1 MDNDDNKNEESLEE
15 AEIRKEIEEIKHQI
29 SVLDAAGIIA
39 NKEIYQRVF
48 SLSHDSFMISELEQ
62 ALYSRAREL
71 KVITPVKELCNGC
84 RREWTRAKKQMEKA
98 IIPAKA
104 QKNANVTQFTADF
117 NGKEYPIMACGSWFA
132 GEDGILTSDPSQP
145 VQQIVCYHPIIPV
158 KVLTNMQTGTQRVTV
173 AYKNNGLWREITVPR
188 RMIVA
193 SKNITELA
201 DYGVNVTSE
210 TGKNLVKYL
219 SDVENLNLDIIQQQH
234 STTKMGWHGMH
245 KFVPYD
251 KDIVFDGEA
260 NFQQLFSSIDSKGF
274 IGQWVDCAKRLRES
288 NNLVAR
294 LAIASSF
301 ASVLIEPLGTLPF
314 IVDFH
319 GETGGG
325 KTVTLMLAAS
335 VWADPDVGG
344 GFITNLKSTTVNL
357 EARSDML
364 NNLPVL
370 LDDTSHA
377 DRRIM
382 ENYESIVYDLCS
394 GMGKGRSNKNLGT
407 ERQRSWKN
415 TIISNGEKPLSY
427 YVSQGGAINRL
438 IEIECNDDIFENP
451 TEIVRIVKNNYGN
464 AGRRFIDYMKES
476 INLESLKETWREY
489 EKQLTTDQSMQKQV
503 AAMAVLLTADALA
516 TEAIFKDGKGLKPED
531 VAFLLARKEDV
542 SDNQRCYQ
550 YLLDVLNESP
560 TRFDGESPVDQYG
573 FYDVDKENVVFF
585 FPHAFEKILEK
596 EGYSRKAFTSWAKKM
611 DLLLWSDRKDR
622 PDSDTYVYR
631 RKGDKARELK
641 RYIALKLN
649 YESSFLEDT
658 EAAAEKKE
666 SEMFKQ
672 SQFVPYED
680 GDLPFG

>member
-1 MDNDDNKNEESLEE
+1 MDSEDNKSEGSLEAE
-15 AEIRKEIEEIKHQI
+15 EIRKEIDELKAII
-29 SVLDAAGIIA
+29 SNLDAAEIIG
-39 NKEIYQRVF
+39 NKDIYGRIYSPSRDPF
-48 SLSHDSFMISELEQ
+48 DLTELEV
-62 ALYSRAREL
+62 ALYSRAKEL
-71 KVITPVKELCNGC
+71 KVITPVKNLCKEMKDG
-84 RREWTRAKKQMEKA
+84 WKDQQKKLKKTSLPATVQKA
-98 IIPAKA
+98 
-104 QKNANVTQFTADF
+104 ANVTHFASDYA
-117 NGKEYPIMACGSWFA
+117 GKEYPIMACGQWFA
-132 GEDGILTSDPSQP
+132 GEGGIFTSDPSQP

-193 SKNITELA
+193 SKNIIELA

-219 SDVENLNLDIIQQQH
+219 SDVENLNLDIIQQQQ
-234 STTKMGWHGMH
+234 STTKMGWHGMQ

-274 IGQWVDCAKRLRES
+274 LSKWIDCAKSLRASE
-288 NNLVAR
+288 NLVAR
-294 LAIASSF
+294 LAIAASF
-301 ASVLIEPLGTLPF
+301 ASVLIEPLDASPF
-314 IVDFH
+314 IIDFH

-335 VWADPDVGG
+335 IWADPDIGG
-344 GFITNLKSTTVNL
+344 GFLTNLKSTTVNL

-438 IEIECNDDIFENP
+438 IEIECNDDIFDNP
-451 TEIVRIVKNNYGN
+451 TEIVRIVKNNYGA
-464 AGRRFIDYMKES
+464 AGKRFVDYMKES
-476 INLESLKETWREY
+476 ISLESIKETWKEY
-489 EKQLTTDQSMQKQV
+489 EKQLTNDQSMQKQV
-503 AAMAVLLTADALA
+503 DAMAVLLTADALA
-516 TEAIFKDGKGLKPED
+516 TEAVFKDGKNLKPDD
-531 VAFLLARKEDV
+531 VAFLLTRKEDV

-550 YLLDVLNESP
+550 YLLDVLGESP
-560 TRFDGESPVDQYG
+560 TRFDGESPIDQYG
-573 FYDVDKENVVFF
+573 FYDPERKDVVFF
-585 FPHAFEKILEK
+585 YPHAFEKLLEK
-596 EGYSRKAFTSWAKKM
+596 ESYSRKAFTSWAKKAG
-611 DLLLWSDRKDR
+611 LLMWSEQKGR
-622 PDSDTYVYR
+622 PDIDTYVYR
-631 RKGDKARELK
+631 KKGINSIIRC
-641 RYIALKLN
+641 IALKIQHEDMSETVQEN
-649 YESSFLEDT
+649 TADNPASFE
-658 EAAAEKKE
+658 
-666 SEMFKQ
+666 Q
-672 SQFVPYED
+672 SQFIPYDD
-680 GDLPFG
+680 GDLPFD